1 MLLSFAAVLTL
12 AIYWIPPVHDRLSW
26 RMDFALIYMR
36 NLVDPVEQLPSPVPH
51 TQIPIAPSIERT
63 GTPAPTSTATLQT
76 TPASSPTPTLSPTP
90 RPPAASLPS
99 PEWEKQD
106 INNCG
111 PAALAMYLRFY
122 GWEGDQTTITEV
134 IKPFREDRNVNVE
147 ELAYYV
153 RTQAGWLNLQYRVGG
168 DLELLKQFIA
178 AGIPVMIEESFY
190 FDEPFWPN
198 DDLWAAHYN
207 LITGY
212 DDEWQIFTAQDS
224 FYGSDRNVVYTKL
237 DEYWQ
242 AFNRVYILIYLPQQ
256 EPIVKAIL
264 GDNWDADANR
274 QYALE
279 VSQSET
285 KSDSDN
291 PYAWFNL
298 GSNLTYFERYFE
310 ATSAFDKARELGLPQ
325 RMLRYQFS
333 PFIAYFHSGLMDD
346 LITLVDY
353 ALKITPNSEEAWLW
367 HGWAMYRKGD
377 SNQAS
382 ADFQRAL
389 EENPL
394 YLDAQYAIDFIQ
406 SNP

>member
-1 MLLSFAAVLTL
+1 LLLSLAAVLTL

-26 RMDFALIYMR
+26 RVDFAQAYLR
-36 NLVDPVEQLPSPVPH
+36 NLVDPVEPLPSPVPH
-51 TQIPIAPSIERT
+51 TQTPIATSIERT
-63 GTPAPTSTATLQT
+63 NTPVPTATSTLLPT
-76 TPASSPTPTLSPTP
+76 TASSPTPTISPTP

-168 DLELLKQFIA
+168 DLELLKKFIA

-212 DDEWQIFTAQDS
+212 DDERQVFTAQDS
-224 FYGSDRNVVYTKL
+224 FYGQDRIVAYMRL

-256 EPIVKAIL
+256 EPIVQAIL
-264 GDNWDADANR
+264 ADNWDPDANR
-274 QYALE
+274 EYALE
-279 VSQSET
+279 VSQAET
-285 KSDSDN
+285 ESNPDN

-346 LITLVDY
+346 LVTLVDY

-382 ADFQRAL
+382 ADFHRAL

>member
-36 NLVDPVEQLPSPVPH
+36 NLVDPVEQLPSPVPN

-99 PEWEKQD
+99 PEWENHD

-212 DDEWQIFTAQDS
+212 DDERQIFTAQDS

-242 AFNRVYILIYLPQQ
+242 VFNRVYILIYLPQQ

-274 QYALE
+274 QYAQE

>member
-26 RMDFALIYMR
+26 RVDFALAYMR
-36 NLVDPVEQLPSPVPH
+36 KLVDPVEPLPSPVPH
-51 TQIPIAPSIERT
+51 TQTPIATSIERT
-63 GTPAPTSTATLQT
+63 STPPPTDAITLWPTAA
-76 TPASSPTPTLSPTP
+76 ASATPTLSPTP

-111 PAALAMYLRFY
+111 PTALAMYLRFY

-147 ELAYYV
+147 ELAYFV

-168 DLELLKQFIA
+168 DLELLKQFIV

-212 DDEWQIFTAQDS
+212 DDERQLFTGQDS
-224 FYGSDRNVVYTKL
+224 YYGPVQKITEKKL

-264 GDNWDADANR
+264 GGNWDPDANR
-274 QYALE
+274 QQALE
-279 VSQSET
+279 VSQAET
-285 KSDSDN
+285 ETEPNN

-298 GSNLTYFERYFE
+298 GTNLTYFERYFE